1 MPPLSTSHR
10 RNTRWSRHLPF
21 CAAAVDGCISAR
33 SFRIC
38 PLEPDRSSDLADG
51 TEPDA
56 VSPGTRGRRVHPL
69 PPPPVGARA
78 SRRPT
83 DLTRRCP
90 AGCIRRTADRRSRH
104 VAPGRQWIWEARY
117 GPTGSRGPH
126 PRCHRRGRSNAG
138 RPAAYAGRPYCTC
151 RPRQRRPSRCLG
163 VLRRRPARSFDSW
176 DLEACAN
183 TVGCALAEWGGLDGV
198 VVRTG
203 VAAFG
208 AAGEVD
214 DAAAEHVTVVNALS
228 PMLLL
233 RAASDQVSEGGILAV
248 VTGAVAVTAPARMGD
263 CVAAQA
269 TWASWLTALR
279 PVRSRRRVAVPEIS
293 LAYVNTGLAPR
304 AAVARGTSCRGG
316 CGVMSS
322 GRE

>member
-1 MPPLSTSHR
+1 M
-10 RNTRWSRHLPF
+10 
-21 CAAAVDGCISAR
+21 
-33 SFRIC
+33 
-38 PLEPDRSSDLADG
+38 
-51 TEPDA
+51 
-56 VSPGTRGRRVHPL
+56 
-69 PPPPVGARA
+69 
-78 SRRPT
+78 
-83 DLTRRCP
+83 
-90 AGCIRRTADRRSRH
+90 
-104 VAPGRQWIWEARY
+104 
-117 GPTGSRGPH
+117 
-126 PRCHRRGRSNAG
+126 
-138 RPAAYAGRPYCTC
+138 
-151 RPRQRRPSRCLG
+151 
-163 VLRRRPARSFDSW
+163 
-176 DLEACAN
+176 
-183 TVGCALAEWGGLDGV
+183 AEWGGLDGV